1 MNSPSKPTNQH
12 SSAAFYGV
20 GTALGVIVATTMFFS
35 NNLGF
40 SSVIASTTIQNDN
53 ENQNSSD
60 QFDTSKIE
68 LGTGDYAFQ
77 STDDSVVQINGNSF
91 NSSFVTNVKNVNGS
105 VIYSESSQFI
115 SIYNTGEDLSGAT
128 YTITNTSNGAVITSG
143 RFTQVNVGSNAYYAL
158 CLPSSVIHAGFD
170 AAQTSQGK
178 LHTTIANG
186 STKTSYPTILNIK
199 TMAST
204 ASIQLPTVT
213 GTEDNQKASTHFKGQ
228 TGTIVDANNQKI
240 GSVSLGSSDI
250 TVAQDGIDPKEYTY
264 SLSNSGIGKVN
275 TALNTINQ
283 KALISGGLYYT
294 ADTSSTGNIS
304 ITPAAPDKATLT
316 IKYVDEQGK
325 TVKTD
330 TVNGNI
336 GDKGNYTVKT
346 PTDYALADGQNQTS
360 SYTLANS
367 TDQLTIKLKKV
378 VQPQAASL
386 TINYTNANGVS
397 VKTDTVNGNV
407 GDQGTYMVSVPN
419 GYALATEQNKTVP
432 YTLSSSNTPI
442 NINVDQVSNKQQVT
456 QKVNYIDEN
465 GKIIKTDTING
476 LTGDSGSYSPA
487 LPSGY
492 RLVNNKQA
500 SIAYT
505 LTTNATPLSI
515 AIQLIRTKSPVV
527 TSNRAHLNP
536 AFPIVPSHSAANV
549 QKTLPESNTT
559 MRSKNHLST
568 ATIMYIDGATGR
580 TLGTEILTGKIGERI
595 VFDTY
600 KQIFSLQRAGYYI
613 VRDDTMRFSA
623 AYFTNAPT
631 TYRVVLE
638 QSHSKKETAGV
649 GQTPRTSDTTKKHT
663 KQSEPIT
670 NASSHHNRDGHKRR
684 TNRTKKQEHNEPV
697 IFDKEID
704 AILASSGRGGGNDEP
719 DISELGKFFISLS
732 GTINFGIRNN

>member
-1 MNSPSKPTNQH
+1 MSSPSKPTNQH

-35 NNLGF
+35 NNFSF

-53 ENQNSSD
+53 ENQNSSG

-143 RFTQVNVGSNAYYAL
+143 RFTQVNVNGNPYYAL
-158 CLPSSVIHAGFD
+158 CLPGSVVQAGFD

-178 LHTTIANG
+178 LHINITNG
-186 STKTSYPTILNIK
+186 STKTSYLTTLNIK
-199 TMAST
+199 TMSST
-204 ASIQLPTVT
+204 ASVQLPTVT
-213 GTEDNQKASTHFKGQ
+213 DTEDNQKASTHFKDQ

-250 TVAQDGIDPKEYTY
+250 TVTQDGIDPKEYTY

-283 KALISGGLYYT
+283 KALTSGGLYYT
-294 ADTSSTGNIS
+294 ADTSSTGKIS
-304 ITPAAPDKATLT
+304 LTPAAPAKATLT

-336 GDKGNYTVKT
+336 GDKGSYAAKV
-346 PTDYALADGQNQTS
+346 PTDYALTDGQNQTI

-367 TDQLTIKLKKV
+367 TNQLTIKLKKI
-378 VQPQAASL
+378 VQPQAVSL
-386 TINYTNANGVS
+386 TINYTNANGVT

-407 GDQGTYMVSVPN
+407 GDQGTYTVSVPS
-419 GYALATEQNKTVP
+419 GYALATGQNKTVS

-442 NINVDQVSNKQQVT
+442 NIQLNQTSNKKPVT

-465 GKIIKTDTING
+465 GKTIKTDTING
-476 LTGDSGSYSPA
+476 LTGDSGSYSLVLPA
-487 LPSGY
+487 GY
-492 RLVNNKQA
+492 RLANNKQT
-500 SIAYT
+500 SIQYT
-505 LTTNATPLSI
+505 LTTSETPLSV
-515 AIQLIRTKSPVV
+515 AIESITTKSSVANN
-527 TSNRAHLNP
+527 NRDHLTT
-536 AFPIVPSHSAANV
+536 AFPIIPSHGAANP
-549 QKTLPESNTT
+549 QKQLTESNTH
-559 MRSKNHLST
+559 SKGHLST
-568 ATIMYIDGATGR
+568 ATIMYVDGATGR

-595 VFDTY
+595 IFDTY

-613 VRDDTMRFSA
+613 VRDDTMRFNA

-638 QSHSKKETAGV
+638 QSHSKKDTAGV
-649 GQTPRTSDTTKKHT
+649 GRTPRTSDTTGKHI